1 MSDPSKSNAV
11 KWPSGAAKPSF
22 DSRSFRH
29 ALGRFP
35 TGVTVVMAQVPG
47 HPPVGLTVS
56 SFNSVSLEPPLV
68 VWSLSKNSSSM
79 WVFEQ
84 SERYTIMVLA
94 AHQADLAQRFATG
107 TSEQRLAGLALTEC
121 PNGAP
126 KLATSCAAWFECHN
140 RHQYR
145 EGDHVVLIGEVENCE
160 HSPLMPLVYH
170 AGGFDLTPTPAAFDS
185 NNQ

>member
-1 MSDPSKSNAV
+1 
-11 KWPSGAAKPSF
+11 
-22 DSRSFRH
+22 
-29 ALGRFP
+29 
-35 TGVTVVMAQVPG
+35 
-47 HPPVGLTVS
+47 
-56 SFNSVSLEPPLV
+56 
-68 VWSLSKNSSSM
+68 M

-84 SERYTIMVLA
+84 CERYTIMVLA
-94 AHQADLAQRFATG
+94 SHQADLAQRFATG
-107 TSEQRLAGLALTEC
+107 TSDQRLVGLALAEC

-126 KLATSCAAWFECHN
+126 KLATPCAAWFECHN

-170 AGGFDLTPTPAAFDS
+170 AGGFDLTPTPAALDS